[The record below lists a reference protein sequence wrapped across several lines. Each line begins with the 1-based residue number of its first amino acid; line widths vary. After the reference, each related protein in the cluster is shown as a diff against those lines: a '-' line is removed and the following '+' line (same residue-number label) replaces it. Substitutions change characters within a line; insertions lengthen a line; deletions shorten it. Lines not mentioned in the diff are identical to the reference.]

1 MEQEYL
7 SNEIIRNWFDQLLKS
22 QGRQEKKLDETF
34 NKIDCI
40 DDRVRALEYSFKHHQ
55 ETVNLLSQ
63 QIWHGD
69 NDKGGLQERIVRSE
83 ERVEEL
89 SEEIKTLESN
99 IFNRRSIVISG
110 GISGIIGLI
119 TFVLGLAFTTD
130 QIGLGNAGSTSK
142 TTKEIEKSTII
153 KEEQT
158 KSKSEENNSEESN
171 SEESNSEKENNESGE
186 K

>member
-110 GISGIIGLI
+110 GISGVIGLI

-158 KSKSEENNSEESN
+158 KSEENDSKESDSEE
-171 SEESNSEKENNESGE
+171 ENDGSGE

>member
-1 MEQEYL
+1 MEQEHL
-7 SNEIIRNWFDQLLKS
+7 SNEIVRNWFDQLLKS

-110 GISGIIGLI
+110 GISGLIGLI

-158 KSKSEENNSEESN
+158 KSEENDSKESDSEE
-171 SEESNSEKENNESGE
+171 ENDGSGE

>member
-130 QIGLGNAGSTSK
+130 QIGLGNAGNTSK

-158 KSKSEENNSEESN
+158 KSEENNSEESD
-171 SEESNSEKENNESGE
+171 SEEENNGSGE

>member
-110 GISGIIGLI
+110 GISGLIGLI

-171 SEESNSEKENNESGE
+171 SEESNSEEENNESGE

>member
-110 GISGIIGLI
+110 GISGLIGLV

-130 QIGLGNAGSTSK
+130 QIGLGGSSNTSK

-158 KSKSEENNSEESN
+158 KPKEDNSEESN
-171 SEESNSEKENNESGE
+171 SEEENNESGE